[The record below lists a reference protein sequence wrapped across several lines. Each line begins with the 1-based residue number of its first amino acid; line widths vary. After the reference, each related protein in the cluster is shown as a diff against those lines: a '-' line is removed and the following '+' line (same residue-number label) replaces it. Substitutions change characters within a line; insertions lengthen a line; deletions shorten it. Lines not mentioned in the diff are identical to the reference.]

1 MRCLTAG
8 TRFFVAVLLVS
19 VVVGPGSVSA
29 ARARNGLLSS
39 LPPQLRVLYTH
50 TVDVVSPSP
59 YNHFAAVRTPWK
71 ICFAD
76 SYEGNPWRLQ
86 VRKELERLAAQF
98 HRAGK
103 VSQIMTAVSNNDV
116 ALQISQ
122 VRGFIDKHCSAILLT
137 PQSPTGVNSAIKAAF
152 NAHIPVVSFASAA
165 TSPYGIS
172 ADSNY
177 YVWGQDM
184 ARGIVRQLHGTGNVI
199 MVKGIAGTPTAEAE
213 NQGAQPVWSKNPGI
227 HIVGQVYGNWTPA
240 ITKSAVLQAL
250 ATHPQKIDAVW
261 TTGSELREVAEAF
274 DQAHRP
280 VPLITA
286 SVSGDGLGY
295 LHQNKSAKF
304 YGGAVLPTWNAQA
317 GFRVAVRI
325 LEGQHPKLNVIM
337 WPIPVASSAALN
349 LWWRACM
356 TPSTANIFP
365 VAPKDPMPESLLNK
379 YFRNGHATP
388 PYSYAQSPK
397 PCG

>member
-1 MRCLTAG
+1 MRSPRALTQAL
-8 TRFFVAVLLVS
+8 VAVLLVI
-19 VVVGPGSVSA
+19 VIAGVGSVPTA
-29 ARARNGLLSS
+29 GAKGGPLSS
-39 LPPQLRVLYTH
+39 LPPQLRALYTH

-59 YNHFAAVRTPWK
+59 YDHFGKVKTPWK
-71 ICFAD
+71 FCFAD

-103 VSQIMTAVSNNDV
+103 ISQIITAVSNNDV

-137 PQSPTGVNSAIKAAF
+137 PQSPTGVNSAIKAAYR
-152 NAHIPVVSFASAA
+152 AHIPVVSFASAA

-184 ARGIVRQLHGTGNVI
+184 ASGIVSLLHGKGNVI

-213 NQGAQPVWSKNPGI
+213 NQGAQSVWSKNPGI
-227 HIVGQVYGNWTPA
+227 HIVDQVYGNWTPA

-295 LHQNKSAKF
+295 LHQHRSDRF

-325 LEGQHPKLNVIM
+325 LEGQHPKLNVLM
-337 WPIPVASSAALN
+337 WPIPVASSAGLN
-349 LWWRACM
+349 LWWRSCM
-356 TPSTANIFP
+356 TPSSASVFP

-379 YFRNGHATP
+379 YFKNGKATP
-388 PYSYAQSPK
+388 PYSYGHTPA
-397 PCG
+397 PCA